1 MYVKRWLWMMVLA
14 VLLCGCKAEETL
26 ETVSDE
32 WMVPAM
38 AQPREIS
45 VRLPENTVL
54 PVMEQDGSKL
64 YMGQDYEIMVE
75 TLASGDLKDTIRT
88 ISGFEK
94 DQLTVLQT
102 QQAGADRYDFVWT
115 TAGEGGERLGRAV
128 ILDDGNYHYCMTV
141 LRDAEESII
150 VWQDVFSSFAL
161 V

>member
-1 MYVKRWLWMMVLA
+1 MYVKRWLWMIVLA

-32 WMVPAM
+32 WIVPVM

-45 VRLPENTVL
+45 VRLPDNVVV
-54 PVMEQDGSKL
+54 PVMEQDGRKL
-64 YMGQDYEIMVE
+64 YMGQNYEILLE
-75 TLASGDLKDTIRT
+75 TLAAGDLNDTIRT

-94 DQLTVLQT
+94 EQLTVLQT
-102 QQAGADRYDFVWT
+102 RQEELDRYEFVWT
-115 TAGEGGERLGRAV
+115 ATGERGELLGRAV

-141 LRDAEESII
+141 LRDAEESIV

-161 V
+161 L

>member
-1 MYVKRWLWMMVLA
+1 MVLA

-75 TLASGDLKDTIRT
+75 TLVSGDLNDTIRT

-141 LRDAEESII
+141 LRDAEESIV

>member
-94 DQLTVLQT
+94 EQLTILET
-102 QQAGADRYDFVWT
+102 NQADADRYDFVWT
-115 TAGEGGERLGRAV
+115 TAGERGERLGRAV
-128 ILDDGNYHYCMTV
+128 ILDDGNYHYCMTA
-141 LRDAEESII
+141 LRDAEESIV
-150 VWQDVFSSFAL
+150 VWQDVFSSFTL

>member
-1 MYVKRWLWMMVLA
+1 MMVLA

-32 WMVPAM
+32 WIVPVM

-75 TLASGDLKDTIRT
+75 TLASGDLNDTIRT

-94 DQLTVLQT
+94 EQLTILET
-102 QQAGADRYDFVWT
+102 NQADADRYDFVWT
-115 TAGEGGERLGRAV
+115 TSGERGERLDRAV

-141 LRDAEESII
+141 LRDTEESIV
-150 VWQDVFSSFAL
+150 VWQNVFASFAL
-161 V
+161 L

>member
-32 WMVPAM
+32 WIVPVM
-38 AQPREIS
+38 AQPKGIS
-45 VRLPENTVL
+45 VRLPENTIL
-54 PVMEQDGSKL
+54 PVMEQDGRKL
-64 YMGQDYEIMVE
+64 YMGQDYEIMLE
-75 TLASGDLKDTIRT
+75 TLASGDLNATICS

-94 DQLTVLQT
+94 EQLTILQT
-102 QQAGADRYDFVWT
+102 RQADTERYDFVWT
-115 TAGEGGERLGRAV
+115 TAGERGERLGRAV

-141 LRDAEESII
+141 LRDEEENIV

>member
-1 MYVKRWLWMMVLA
+1 MYVKRWIWMLFLA
-14 VLLCGCKAEETL
+14 AMLCGCKAEETL

-54 PVMEQDGSKL
+54 PVMEQDGRKL
-64 YMGQDYEIMVE
+64 YMGQNYEIMLE
-75 TLASGDLKDTIRT
+75 TLASGDLNATICSV
-88 ISGFEK
+88 SGFEK
-94 DQLTVLQT
+94 EQLSILETR
-102 QQAGADRYDFVWT
+102 QADADRYDFVWT
-115 TAGEGGERLGRAV
+115 TTGEGGERLGRAV

-141 LRDAEESII
+141 LRDAEESVV

>member
-1 MYVKRWLWMMVLA
+1 MYVKRWLWMIVLA

-32 WMVPAM
+32 WIVPAM

-54 PVMEQDGSKL
+54 PVMEQDGRKL
-64 YMGQDYEIMVE
+64 YMGQNYEILLE
-75 TLASGDLKDTIRT
+75 TLAAGDLNDTIRT

-94 DQLTVLQT
+94 EQLTVLQT
-102 QQAGADRYDFVWT
+102 RQGELDRYEFVWT
-115 TAGEGGERLGRAV
+115 ATGERGELLGRAV

-141 LRDAEESII
+141 LRDAEESIV

-161 V
+161 L

>member
-1 MYVKRWLWMMVLA
+1 MYVKRWLWMIVLV

-32 WMVPAM
+32 WIVPAM

-54 PVMEQDGSKL
+54 PVMEQDGRKL
-64 YMGQDYEIMVE
+64 YMGQDYEIMLE
-75 TLASGDLKDTIRT
+75 TLASGDLNATICSV
-88 ISGFEK
+88 SGFEK
-94 DQLTVLQT
+94 EQLTILET
-102 QQAGADRYDFVWT
+102 RQADAERYDFVWT
-115 TAGEGGERLGRAV
+115 TTGEGGERLGRAV

-141 LRDAEESII
+141 LRDAEESTV
-150 VWQDVFSSFAL
+150 VWQDVFSSFTL

>member
-1 MYVKRWLWMMVLA
+1 MYVKRWLWMIVLA

-54 PVMEQDGSKL
+54 PVMEQDGRRL

-75 TLASGDLKDTIRT
+75 TLASGDLNDTIRT

-102 QQAGADRYDFVWT
+102 QQADADRYDFVWT
-115 TAGEGGERLGRAV
+115 TAGERGERLGRAV
-128 ILDDGNYHYCMTV
+128 ILDDGNYHYCMSV
-141 LRDAEESII
+141 LRDTEEGTV

>member
-1 MYVKRWLWMMVLA
+1 MVLA

-32 WMVPAM
+32 WIVPVM
-38 AQPREIS
+38 AQPKGIS

-54 PVMEQDGSKL
+54 PVMEQDGRKL
-64 YMGQDYEIMVE
+64 YMGQNYEILLE
-75 TLASGDLKDTIRT
+75 TLAAGDLNDTIRT

-94 DQLTVLQT
+94 EQLTVLQT
-102 QQAGADRYDFVWT
+102 GQGELDRYEFVWT
-115 TAGEGGERLGRAV
+115 ATGERGELLGRAV

-141 LRDAEESII
+141 LRDAEESIV

-161 V
+161 L

>member
-1 MYVKRWLWMMVLA
+1 MKRWLWMIVLA

-32 WMVPAM
+32 WIVPVM

-45 VRLPENTVL
+45 VRLPDNVVV
-54 PVMEQDGSKL
+54 PVMEQDGRKL
-64 YMGQDYEIMVE
+64 YMGQNYEILLE
-75 TLASGDLKDTIRT
+75 TLAAGDLNDTIRT

-94 DQLTVLQT
+94 EQLTVLQT
-102 QQAGADRYDFVWT
+102 RQEELDRYEFVWT
-115 TAGEGGERLGRAV
+115 ATGERGELLGRAV

-141 LRDAEESII
+141 LRDAEESIV

-161 V
+161 L

>member
-1 MYVKRWLWMMVLA
+1 MKRWLWMMVLA

-54 PVMEQDGSKL
+54 PVMEQDGRRL

-75 TLASGDLKDTIRT
+75 TLASGDLNDTIRT

-94 DQLTVLQT
+94 EQLTILET
-102 QQAGADRYDFVWT
+102 NQADTDRYDFVWT
-115 TAGEGGERLGRAV
+115 TTGEQGHRLGRAV
-128 ILDDGNYHYCMTV
+128 VLDDGNYHYCMTV
-141 LRDAEESII
+141 LRDAEESLV
-150 VWQDVFSSFAL
+150 VWQDVFASFAL
-161 V
+161 L

>member
-1 MYVKRWLWMMVLA
+1 MKRWVWMMVLA

-54 PVMEQDGSKL
+54 PVMEQDGCKL
-64 YMGQDYEIMVE
+64 YMGQDYEILLE
-75 TLASGDLKDTIRT
+75 TLPSGDLNDTIRT

-94 DQLTVLQT
+94 EQLTILET
-102 QQAGADRYDFVWT
+102 NQADADRYDFVWST
-115 TAGEGGERLGRAV
+115 TGEGGERLGRAV

-141 LRDAEESII
+141 LRDAEESVV

>member
-54 PVMEQDGSKL
+54 PVMEQDGRRL
-64 YMGQDYEIMVE
+64 YMGQNYEILLE
-75 TLASGDLKDTIRT
+75 TLAAGDLNDTIRT

-94 DQLTVLQT
+94 EQLTVLQT
-102 QQAGADRYDFVWT
+102 GQGELDRYEFVWT
-115 TAGEGGERLGRAV
+115 ATGERGELLGRAV

-141 LRDAEESII
+141 LRDAEESVV